1 MKDITG
7 VQAGKKNEKG
17 EDRNRK
23 FEFFRGEGI
32 WLSVVTCFMLFIFA
46 PFELL
51 FMNQNEFWFDA
62 YLLAPIMLFVFG
74 VACVCSILG
83 FAILRKCGETIYRLG
98 LAVYFVVFLSLYIQ
112 GNILTGSL
120 PLLDGSN
127 IDWSLYRKEYVQS
140 CVLWI
145 VVVLVVA
152 IVYHKTK
159 DRFFE
164 SMVRV
169 VSICMTLMF
178 CVTLLTLALSN
189 HGFEKKLGLTVTD
202 KNMFQMSEDQNLVIL
217 ILDAVDARAMNALME
232 DNPDYQDIFTDF
244 TYYRNTMGV
253 YPATRNSVPY
263 ILSGEWFEN
272 EVEFREYEARAYA
285 DSPLLSDLEQ
295 KGWQI
300 GLYEQELLANDEGK
314 KRFENVIPG
323 KRGVGSKL
331 MMIKWQLQLTGFR
344 YAPYCLKPYMFVNL
358 NHLNRIKIPPEGETV
373 YSSTNKSFY
382 DRMQSAEIDL
392 TDRKCFRFI
401 HIAGG
406 HPPFNLNENVEEIAA
421 EDGSYEDNVKASLT
435 ITKAYLDKLKEAG
448 VYDNSV
454 IIVMADHGYSNIIGD
469 YHEQQNPIF
478 FVKGME
484 ESHDFSVSEAPIS
497 YEDLQEAYV
506 RLLNGAGS
514 DQIFDWKEGDQRERR
529 FLFYEGGE
537 EDHMIE
543 YMQPGHAS
551 DADAMYETGN
561 VYDR

>member
-23 FEFFRGEGI
+23 FEFFRGGGI

-140 CVLWI
+140 YVLWI
-145 VVVLVVA
+145 VVALVVA

-314 KRFENVIPG
+314 KRFEN
-323 KRGVGSKL
+323 
-331 MMIKWQLQLTGFR
+331 GFPAR
-344 YAPYCLKPYMFVNL
+344 EVSAVN
-358 NHLNRIKIPPEGETV
+358 
-373 YSSTNKSFY
+373 
-382 DRMQSAEIDL
+382 
-392 TDRKCFRFI
+392 
-401 HIAGG
+401 
-406 HPPFNLNENVEEIAA
+406 
-421 EDGSYEDNVKASLT
+421 
-435 ITKAYLDKLKEAG
+435 
-448 VYDNSV
+448 
-454 IIVMADHGYSNIIGD
+454 
-469 YHEQQNPIF
+469 
-478 FVKGME
+478 
-484 ESHDFSVSEAPIS
+484 
-497 YEDLQEAYV
+497 
-506 RLLNGAGS
+506 
-514 DQIFDWKEGDQRERR
+514 
-529 FLFYEGGE
+529 
-537 EDHMIE
+537 
-543 YMQPGHAS
+543 
-551 DADAMYETGN
+551 
-561 VYDR
+561 